1 MAKKAMRANPNP
13 RNRPEQLLIAEILE
27 RHIPGT
33 CLVRTEETVN
43 YVNEFHE
50 SRHAD
55 IDIFI
60 VYYESQT
67 SDNKPWEYLIRVMG
81 EYHDPEY
88 QRRKDEIQKGYLEAL
103 KHVRKI
109 RAIID
114 LWYTEMPMTFKRRDG
129 LLKKSEAEEAY
140 QEVYR
145 QLIKYFPLPKRSDVK
160 WLSTS
165 RHIMHEHTVA

>member
-1 MAKKAMRANPNP
+1 MRVNPNP

-27 RHIPGT
+27 WHIPGT
-33 CLVRTEETVN
+33 CLVKTEETVN

-50 SRHAD
+50 KRHAD

-60 VYYESQT
+60 VYYNSQT

-88 QRRKDEIQKGYLEAL
+88 QRRKDDIQKGYLEAL

-114 LWYTEMPMTFKRRDG
+114 LWYTEMPKIFKRRDG
-129 LLKKSEAEEAY
+129 LLKKLEAEEAY

-145 QLIKYFPLPKRSDVK
+145 QLIKYFSLPKRSDAK

-165 RHIMHEHTVA
+165 RHIKHEHTATR